1 MYDKVKFWMDRAIIG
16 EHYPIIANYLDNA
29 NTQTNLQTGEVKT
42 FGSLEGLRISIFVG
56 GLSVVGSLPK
66 FLYGN
71 NVYHLDKHAAKTA
84 IEKMSDILH
93 LEISSAIVTG
103 FEFGTNF
110 LMQHPVTEYLTKLG
124 DIPRLSRY
132 NFDQST
138 LYYKGVGRH
147 QSKVFA
153 FYDKIADAKAKKMA
167 YPQEWSGANL
177 LRYEM
182 RFNGRLPKQLKVSEV
197 KASTLSNDSFYR
209 MLVKRYQDTYFSISK
224 QTQIKT
230 NVMSEI
236 KNVSDAFNVF
246 VARLINQSG
255 QTQVSDFV
263 NELKNLCVFDDR
275 KNYTRLKKKIEEIAT
290 KSNIM
295 VSDELI
301 KELDDEIKN
310 TGAYV

>member
-1 MYDKVKFWMDRAIIG
+1 
-16 EHYPIIANYLDNA
+16 
-29 NTQTNLQTGEVKT
+29 
-42 FGSLEGLRISIFVG
+42 
-56 GLSVVGSLPK
+56 
-66 FLYGN
+66 
-71 NVYHLDKHAAKTA
+71 
-84 IEKMSDILH
+84 
-93 LEISSAIVTG
+93 
-103 FEFGTNF
+103 
-110 LMQHPVTEYLTKLG
+110 
-124 DIPRLSRY
+124 
-132 NFDQST
+132 
-138 LYYKGVGRH
+138 
-147 QSKVFA
+147 
-153 FYDKIADAKAKKMA
+153 MA

-182 RFNGRLPKQLKVSEV
+182 RFNGRLSKQLKVSEV